1 MNPILILKL
10 LLVGVIIGGIIMYGI
25 GRRNTEK
32 IEIDKKLGLKTKAV
46 FSPLAFIIFLIKVL
60 FMAALAFVAVLFITK
75 I

>member
-32 IEIDKKLGLKTKAV
+32 IEIDKEAQI
-46 FSPLAFIIFLIKVL
+46 S
-60 FMAALAFVAVLFITK
+60 
-75 I
+75 